1 MSATSRTRTTAPPT
15 RSAADE
21 ASILAET
28 GVRLVPIRKA
38 NMCPNTPTERAGLR
52 TFHKAIET
60 VSSQAE
66 AMGVQ
71 RLRTRTN
78 AGFDLKVHASVLTLA
93 CANMNEQSRF
103 CI

>member
-1 MSATSRTRTTAPPT
+1 MSTSRTRTTAPTT
-15 RSAADE
+15 RGADDE

-60 VSSQAE
+60 VNSQAE
-66 AMGVQ
+66 AMGGVQ
-71 RLRTRTN
+71 RLRTCTN
-78 AGFDLKVHASVLTLA
+78 AGFDLKVHASVLALA
-93 CANMNEQSRF
+93 CANMN
-103 CI
+103 